1 MLFILE
7 SNKRTPPPQVEE
19 ILVKDTGQEEEEE
32 EEVEQE
38 AEEEEQEEAVIEA
51 KEEET
56 VIEVQPENGQSTDTE
71 DVLELG
77 LTSSDITSQSDR
89 ERSVEGDQRIGEV
102 FRDENEFR
110 SNRGGRG
117 RGGYR
122 GGFRGHNKFQQMDR
136 GWVPFQQQPF
146 LMRGTQGPNGPMMR
160 PQQPGRM
167 PLHGGGG
174 GARGGPFG
182 GPRPYFNNFMQPRP
196 GPSLRPR
203 FFYQNAAPVIPET
216 PPGPPFPSNPNTIQG
231 NSGRKVLINPNFK
244 GAVEAATNQLFKDQF
259 YANRLSDVELQRQ
272 QQEFINKNLRC
283 VEKRRH
289 DRTPSP
295 DYGPSSRRFSKS
307 PTPPPRRNSIRSG
320 YSSRYHSN
328 RANSKDKD
336 PAEDEATRDYR
347 QQIESQKQKREEI
360 IRQKEMRRKQVA
372 EQKQKQTQPEDRLR
386 PIIVTEKKIILKR
399 AKITELS
406 PEKSSTPP
414 RTILKPKSQTIADPQ
429 SSNRRIVLKPSV
441 GGPKVPKLELVTGSK
456 SNAITEPIKRKN
468 SGII

>member
-1 MLFILE
+1 M
-7 SNKRTPPPQVEE
+7 
-19 ILVKDTGQEEEEE
+19 VKDTGQD
-32 EEVEQE
+32 VEGDVE
-38 AEEEEQEEAVIEA
+38 REVIEA
-51 KEEET
+51 KEEEA
-56 VIEVQPENGQSTDTE
+56 VVEVQPENGQSTDAE
-71 DVLELG
+71 DILELG
-77 LTSSDITSQSDR
+77 LTSSDLTSQSDR

-136 GWVPFQQQPF
+136 SWVPFQQQPF
-146 LMRGTQGPNGPMMR
+146 LLRGTPPGPNGIPMMR
-160 PQQPGRM
+160 QQLSGRM
-167 PLHGGGG
+167 PLHGGA
-174 GARGGPFG
+174 GARGPFG

-216 PPGPPFPSNPNTIQG
+216 PPGPPFVNNLNTITG

-295 DYGPSSRRFSKS
+295 DYGQSRRFSKS
-307 PTPPPRRNSIRSG
+307 PTPPPRRNSSIRSG
-320 YSSRYHSN
+320 YSSRYHGN
-328 RANSKDKD
+328 RSGSKDKD
-336 PAEDEATRDYR
+336 PAEDEETRMYR
-347 QQIESQKQKREEI
+347 QQIESQKQKREEM
-360 IRQKEMRRKQVA
+360 IRQKEMRRKQLA
-372 EQKQKQTQPEDRLR
+372 EQKQKQTQPEDQLR
-386 PIIVTEKKIILKR
+386 PIVVTEKKIILKK
-399 AKITELS
+399 AKIVESS

-429 SSNRRIVLKPSV
+429 SSNRRIVIKPSV
-441 GGPKVPKLELVTGSK
+441 GGTKVPKLDLVSGNK
-456 SNAITEPIKRKN
+456 PHAITEPIKRKN
-468 SGII
+468 SGLI

>member
-1 MLFILE
+1 MSILE
-7 SNKRTPPPQVEE
+7 SNKRTPPTQVEE
-19 ILVKDTGQEEEEE
+19 ILVKDTGQKKEEDEEEE
-32 EEVEQE
+32 EEVVVVLVD
-38 AEEEEQEEAVIEA
+38 EEAVVEA
-51 KEEET
+51 KK
-56 VIEVQPENGQSTDTE
+56 VEVVVEIHPENGTSTDAE

-77 LTSSDITSQSDR
+77 LTSSDLTSQSDR
-89 ERSVEGDQRIGEV
+89 ERSVDGDQRIGEV

-117 RGGYR
+117 RGGYC

-136 GWVPFQQQPF
+136 SWVPFQQQPF
-146 LMRGTQGPNGPMMR
+146 LMRGIQGPNGPMMR

-174 GARGGPFG
+174 GARGPFG
-182 GPRPYFNNFMQPRP
+182 GQRPFFNSFMQPRP

-216 PPGPPFPSNPNTIQG
+216 PPGLPFTNNPNIIIG

-259 YANRLSDVELQRQ
+259 YAKRLSDGELQRQ

-307 PTPPPRRNSIRSG
+307 PTPPPFRRNSVRSG
-320 YSSRYHSN
+320 YTSRYHGNCAS
-328 RANSKDKD
+328 SKDKD
-336 PAEDEATRDYR
+336 PAEDEATREYR

-372 EQKQKQTQPEDRLR
+372 EQKQKKTQPEDRLT

-399 AKITELS
+399 AKIVELS

-429 SSNRRIVLKPSV
+429 STNRRIVIKPSV
-441 GGPKVPKLELVTGSK
+441 GGTKVPKLDLVIGNK
-456 SNAITEPIKRKN
+456 PHAITEPIKRKN
-468 SGII
+468 SGLI